1 MNIALLLIDIQKDYF
16 PGGRMELVGA
26 EEAGKAAGRLLA
38 DFRRRGLPVIHVQH
52 ISNRPGASFFLPG
65 TDGVNFHESVTPRDS
80 ETLIQKNFPN
90 SFRDTQLQNLLQK
103 GGIKELVICG
113 MMSQMCVNSTVR
125 AAFDLG
131 YKCTVAHDACAAPL
145 LTFEGRQISSDCVH
159 AASMAALA
167 SLFARVVPVDRI
179 IES

>member
-1 MNIALLLIDIQKDYF
+1 
-16 PGGRMELVGA
+16 MELVGA

-65 TDGVNFHESVTPRDS
+65 TDGANIHESVAPREN
-80 ETLIQKNFPN
+80 ETIIQKNFPN
-90 SFRDTQLQNLLQK
+90 SFRATELQTILEK

-131 YKCTVAHDACAAPL
+131 YQCTVAHDACAAPA
-145 LTFEGRQISSDCVH
+145 LTFEGREISADCVH
-159 AASMAALA
+159 AASMASLA